1 MNDVARDLVV
11 EVETHAAHAVVVLRE
26 QEHGLPAPLRSALAT
41 RDALLGSGEPA
52 LRRLVGPRVV
62 DALAGREGREGR
74 DAHVDAD
81 GRARAPRCRAL
92 AAGRGSRASRRPG
105 PVWGRAGSGRRGP
118 SEPEL
123 LRCRSASHG
132 ETSESCCHR
141 RLHHGGPPPARR
153 RGGGLRFLGRRNERP
168 DFEDGSPVEDRG
180 DKVSRHVPVLALHRR
195 NGPAHRVHGPLTA
208 RRIAEAVE
216 RHGVR
221 ERLDGSLVNAL
232 ASFSSS
238 RSRSRSS

>member
-1 MNDVARDLVV
+1 MHSPVERAAKVVMPTSTPTVAPVRRVV
-11 EVETHAAHAVVVLRE
+11 ELSQPVEDLAHRGVL
-26 QEHGLPAPLRSALAT
+26 APC
-41 RDALLGSGEPA
+41 GVEPVA
-52 LRRLVGPRVV
+52 
-62 DALAGREGREGR
+62 
-74 DAHVDAD
+74 VDAD
-81 GRARAPRCRAL
+81 HRSQNCSDADPL
-92 AAGRGSRASRRPG
+92 PT
-105 PVWGRAGSGRRGP
+105 GRRRNRAAIGDCTMVDP
-118 SEPEL
+118 RLPG
-123 LRCRSASHG
+123 G
-132 ETSESCCHR
+132 EAGACGSWVNHAH
-141 RLHHGGPPPARR
+141 L
-153 RGGGLRFLGRRNERP
+153 RRNERP

>member
-1 MNDVARDLVV
+1 MDRGVLGSQLAHVAKLRHLVV
-11 EVETHAAHAVVVLRE
+11 RAERD
-26 QEHGLPAPLRSALAT
+26 PAQPVGVSS
-41 RDALLGSGEPA
+41 LLQ
-52 LRRLVGPRVV
+52 RRVV
-62 DALAGREGREGR
+62 ELSQPVEDLAHRGVLAPCGVEPV
-74 DAHVDAD
+74 AVDAD
-81 GRARAPRCRAL
+81 HRSQNCSDADPL
-92 AAGRGSRASRRPG
+92 PT
-105 PVWGRAGSGRRGP
+105 GRRRNRAAIGDCTMVDP
-118 SEPEL
+118 RLPG
-123 LRCRSASHG
+123 G
-132 ETSESCCHR
+132 EAGACGSWVNHAH
-141 RLHHGGPPPARR
+141 L
-153 RGGGLRFLGRRNERP
+153 RRNERP